1 MRSSP
6 GGNFGPLESRFG
18 MIGFSRHDR
27 LLENSV
33 CFIFSARGWSSQ
45 RPFRNGSVTTG
56 SAAENRAA
64 ARQVMI

>member
-1 MRSSP
+1 
-6 GGNFGPLESRFG
+6 

-27 LLENSV
+27 LVVNSA
-33 CFIFSARGWSSQ
+33 CFIFIARGWWPQ

-56 SAAENRAA
+56 SAAENGAA